1 MFSAYVNF
9 ILFYSNLF
17 SLYMEETPTRYYENF
32 MIFVKTLWILYVLVY
47 DNDCTLT
54 KELFMRLLQITKRC
68 IVTAFLCIFI
78 SNTLMPLCAAKVE
91 GEVTSSALDANWPQG
106 PGISSET
113 AILIEANTGAILY
126 EKNPHKQMYPASI
139 TKILTTLIATEE
151 SSLDENVTFTAET
164 LATIPFDSSRIWVDS
179 GEYLS
184 MEDCL
189 AAILIVSAN
198 DVAAGVAEHIGGT
211 LEDFA
216 TLMNKRATELGCL
229 NSHFVN
235 SHGYHDPDHYTTA
248 YDMSQIARAFFENDL
263 LSNLSHQRYFKIAP
277 SAGQPDEIWE
287 FSKNQLFETRNY
299 EYEYLVGSKTGY
311 TDKAGQTLVSCAQK
325 DGMKLICVVMNAE
338 SPNQYKDTVTLFDFG
353 FSHFTTANIYE
364 NDKTYVATDSFYD
377 VDVLDVLGNSTPL
390 LQMDTDSIII
400 LPKSASFSDT
410 TSYITMSKEGS
421 NAAATAVYQ
430 YGTHRVGEAQIY
442 MSSKSTSIPG
452 VSGALENVEQ
462 PDFLKDKPQT
472 TVHVNIKKIL
482 FILVPSLI
490 AAFFIYWAYGYITTQ
505 MYLKNPTL
513 AKKGLKHYFW
523 GIRNFF
529 KNIIQSI
536 LSVGTYFKN
545 IIRGIAIRTRHKK
558 RNTSGSAY
566 PIKKR
571 KRYTSKKRRRSS
583 RAYTTATQT
592 RQVNF
597 DLKSS
602 KKRYTDSVD
611 LKSKDIIFHDLKK

>member
-1 MFSAYVNF
+1 
-9 ILFYSNLF
+9 
-17 SLYMEETPTRYYENF
+17 
-32 MIFVKTLWILYVLVY
+32 
-47 DNDCTLT
+47 
-54 KELFMRLLQITKRC
+54 MRLLQIMKRC
-68 IVTAFLCIFI
+68 IVTAFLCIFLG
-78 SNTLMPLCAAKVE
+78 NMLLPVCAAKVD
-91 GEVTSSALDANWPQG
+91 GEITSSALDANWPQG
-106 PGISSET
+106 PGITSET
-113 AILIEANTGAILY
+113 AILIEANTGTILY
-126 EKNPHKQMYPASI
+126 EKNAHKQMYPASI
-139 TKILTTLIATEE
+139 TKILTTLIATEKC
-151 SSLDENVTFTAET
+151 SLEENVTFTAET
-164 LATIPFDSSRIWVDS
+164 LATIPFDSSRIWVDN

-216 TLMNKRATELGCL
+216 TLMNERATELGCL

-235 SHGYHDPDHYTTA
+235 SHGYHDPEHYTTA
-248 YDMSQIARAFFENDL
+248 YDMAQIARAFFENDL

-287 FSKNQLFETRNY
+287 FSKNQLFETRAY
-299 EYEYLVGSKTGY
+299 EYEYLIGSKTGY

-390 LQMDTDSIII
+390 LQMDKNAIII

-410 TSYITMSKEGS
+410 TSYIKMSQEGS
-421 NAAATAVYQ
+421 DSTATACYQ
-430 YGTHRVGEAQIY
+430 YGTHHIGEAHIY
-442 MSSKSTSIPG
+442 MSSTSNWL
-452 VSGALENVEQ
+452 SDSLGALEGFNET
-462 PDFLKDKPQT
+462 DYLSEKAKT
-472 TVHVNIKKIL
+472 TIHINIKKIL
-482 FILVPSLI
+482 FVLIPSLI

-529 KNIIQSI
+529 KNIIHSI

-545 IIRGIAIRTRHKK
+545 VIRGIAIRTRHKK

-566 PIKKR
+566 VVKKHR
-571 KRYTSKKRRRSS
+571 RHASKKRRRSS
-583 RAYTTATQT
+583 RAYSTSTQT

-597 DLKSS
+597 DLKAG